1 MLRIAIHRKNGVPVF
16 EPGTATTS
24 VSQDGGSFI
33 FENYDTVEHQ
43 PAPDDAAQG
52 VWCPTPIAAGSP
64 LKPTPSILNTVTNVG
79 NIPYTCQLDPE
90 LKGIIDFTA

>member
-1 MLRIAIHRKNGVPVF
+1 MLRIAIRRIGGVPVF
-16 EPGTATTS
+16 EPANATTS

-43 PAPDDAAQG
+43 PAPDDPVQG
-52 VWCPTPIAAGSP
+52 VWFPTPIAAGSP
-64 LKPTPSILNTVTNVG
+64 SKATPSILNVVTNAV

-90 LKGIIDFTA
+90 LKGAIDFTA